1 MGCALAAVARRRI
14 AFTGG
19 LRDGLPWL
27 EAAIRLVSMNRTTIA
42 GRVSL
47 RAIRHF
53 LGLLLLGLAV
63 TGCSTFNR
71 DWKAA
76 ASIAAPAND
85 ITGRWEGTWQS
96 EATGHHGK
104 LRSLVTHLAGGDYQA
119 RYRAKY
125 LRIMSFSYPVRL
137 KVAAAEDGF
146 KFNGEANLG
155 WYAGGRYQYEGRAS
169 ATNFFSTYKSKDDHG
184 SFQMTRP
191 ASKRN

>member
-1 MGCALAAVARRRI
+1 
-14 AFTGG
+14 
-19 LRDGLPWL
+19 
-27 EAAIRLVSMNRTTIA
+27 MNQTTVP
-42 GRVSL
+42 GRVSW
-47 RAIRHF
+47 RAICHF
-53 LGLLLLGLAV
+53 LGLLLLGLAA

-76 ASIAAPAND
+76 ASTAAPAND

-96 EATGHHGK
+96 EATEHHGK
-104 LRSLVTHLAGGDYQA
+104 LRCLVTYLEGGDYQA

-146 KFNGEANLG
+146 KFNGEADLG
-155 WYAGGRYQYEGRAS
+155 WYAGGRYQYQGRAS

-184 SFQMTRP
+184 SFQMARP
-191 ASKRN
+191 AAKKS

>member
-1 MGCALAAVARRRI
+1 L
-14 AFTGG
+14 
-19 LRDGLPWL
+19 
-27 EAAIRLVSMNRTTIA
+27 
-42 GRVSL
+42 
-47 RAIRHF
+47 

-104 LRSLVTHLAGGDYQA
+104 LRSLVTHLEGGDYQA

-137 KVAAAEDGF
+137 KVVAAEDGF
-146 KFNGEANLG
+146 KFNGEADLG
-155 WYAGGRYQYEGRAS
+155 WYAGGLYQYEGRALGEETRLRPQ
-169 ATNFFSTYKSKDDHG
+169 AAGFADQHAG
-184 SFQMTRP
+184 RRP
-191 ASKRN
+191 ASFQRPPSGHVSHPVLSSPVGAVE

>member
-1 MGCALAAVARRRI
+1 M
-14 AFTGG
+14 
-19 LRDGLPWL
+19 LPWL
-27 EAAIRLVSMNRTTIA
+27 EAAIRLASMNRTTVPGGI
-42 GRVSL
+42 SL

-53 LGLLLLGLAV
+53 LGFLLLGLAL

-76 ASIAAPAND
+76 ASTAAPAND
-85 ITGRWEGTWQS
+85 LTGRWEGTWRS

-104 LRSLVTHLAGGDYQA
+104 LRSLVTHLEGGDYQA

-125 LRIMSFSYPVRL
+125 LRIMSFCYPVRL
-137 KVAAAEDGF
+137 KVAAVEDGF
-146 KFNGEANLG
+146 KFNGEADLG
-155 WYAGGRYQYEGRAS
+155 WYAGGRYQYEGRAN

-191 ASKRN
+191 VSKKN

>member
-1 MGCALAAVARRRI
+1 MSPLTAAVR
-14 AFTGG
+14 GG
-19 LRDGLPWL
+19 LDLASGFLDGLPWSY
-27 EAAIRLVSMNRTTIA
+27 AAIRLASMNQTIVR
-42 GRVSL
+42 GGVSL
-47 RAIRHF
+47 RAVRHF
-53 LGLLLLGLAV
+53 LGFLLLGLAA

-76 ASIAAPAND
+76 ASTAVPAND

-96 EATGHHGK
+96 DVTRHHGK
-104 LRSLVTHLAGGDYQA
+104 LRCLVTHLGGGDYQA
-119 RYRAKY
+119 WYRAKY

-146 KFNGEANLG
+146 KFNGEADLG
-155 WYAGGRYQYEGRAS
+155 WYAGGLYQYEGRAS

>member
-1 MGCALAAVARRRI
+1 M
-14 AFTGG
+14 
-19 LRDGLPWL
+19 
-27 EAAIRLVSMNRTTIA
+27 EAAIRLASMNRTTVA
-42 GRVSL
+42 GGVSL

-53 LGLLLLGLAV
+53 LGLLLLGLAA

-76 ASIAAPAND
+76 ASTAAPAND

-96 EATGHHGK
+96 EATGHHGE

-125 LRIMSFSYPVRL
+125 LRILSFSYPVRL
-137 KVAAAEDGF
+137 KVAAAGDGF
-146 KFNGEANLG
+146 KFNGEADLG
-155 WYAGGRYQYEGRAS
+155 WYAGGRYQYESRAS